1 MRRMPHVRRVFY
13 AGQVITC
20 VLTLLGIAQS
30 VKLDEPATIEDQ
42 ATSLITDALQTQI
55 IDLNDVVV
63 LEDGI
68 PYQGSISDSDGKWR
82 GGCGTGQFPGIW
94 HTYVS
99 TSNGLAKLRLISESD
114 NILIVL
120 DAGNGNIVACNGES
134 IPDGDDRYISETRIA
149 VNEYEDYCIRVE
161 CHGAYTITAQNIA
174 CPVPMEPRFP
184 NPVDDATDVH
194 FSHTV
199 LSWNHPPES
208 SEDSKRNLDGHDL
221 MVDSM
226 ELQAIYGDDSRID
239 EYQVVDSN
247 ILYLADSVVAL
258 VDSGDIV
265 SNSDGTITLPWEPLA
280 DYRPNQIFDIPI
292 CPNEPFIR
300 QPTAAFCTGFLVGPD
315 VIATCGHCISSEE
328 LSYVTVVFGYVM
340 DDAYTPVLTFDESQI
355 YYCQEIIAREGG
367 MSDWTLVR
375 LDREV
380 IDHEPLPVRYN
391 GYMDK
396 DQRLLIIGHPL
407 GLPRKHA
414 DGALRRSDDGF
425 PYFWANVDSFAGNS
439 GSPVINAYTFVVE
452 GINRSGPPSWDL
464 SGDCYRAR
472 SYPDD
477 RGHSELGWQKIVRS
491 TEFADFMPR
500 YDVYL
505 GIEANALRLV
515 SSDITSPGYTCG
527 VLLENTVYY
536 WQVVSKNGCSQT
548 HGPIW
553 SFTTKEQN

>member
-1 MRRMPHVRRVFY
+1 MRRMPYVRRVFY
-13 AGQVITC
+13 VGGVITC
-20 VLTLLGIAQS
+20 VLSLLGIAQS
-30 VKLDEPATIEDQ
+30 VKPDEPAMIEYQ
-42 ATSLITDALQTQI
+42 PIRRMTEI
-55 IDLNDVVV
+55 IDSNEVIM

-68 PYQGSISDSDGKWR
+68 PYQGSISDSDGKWA
-82 GGCGTGQFPGIW
+82 GGCGTGEFPGIW

-99 TSNGLAKLRLISESD
+99 TANGLAKFRLISESD

-120 DAGNGNIVACNGES
+120 DSCNGNILACNGES
-134 IPDGDDRYISETRIA
+134 IPNSDRYISETVLA

-161 CHGAYTITAQNIA
+161 CYGSYTIMAQNIA
-174 CPVPMEPRFP
+174 CPLSMEPRFP
-184 NPVDDATDVH
+184 NPIDDATDVNR
-194 FSHTV
+194 SHTV
-199 LSWNHPPES
+199 LSWNHPSQSTME
-208 SEDSKRNLDGHDL
+208 SKRN
-221 MVDSM
+221 VDSHDSI

-239 EYQVVDSN
+239 EHQVVDSN
-247 ILYLADSVVAL
+247 ILSLADSVVAL
-258 VDSGDIV
+258 VYLWDNV

-280 DYRPNQIFDIPI
+280 DYRPYGYIPI

-300 QPTAAFCTGFLVGPD
+300 QPTAAFCTGFLIGPD

-340 DDAYTPVLTFDESQI
+340 DDANTPVLTFDESQI
-355 YYCQEIIAREGG
+355 YYCQEIIAREEG

-396 DQRLLIIGHPL
+396 DQRLLIIGYPL

-425 PYFWANVDSFAGNS
+425 PYFWANVDSFGGNS
-439 GSPVINAYTFVVE
+439 GSPVINANTFVVE
-452 GINRSGPPSWDL
+452 GINRSGPSSWER

-477 RGHSELGWQKIVRS
+477 KGHSELGWQKIVRS

-505 GIEANALRLV
+505 GIEGNNLRLV
-515 SSDITSPGYTCG
+515 SSDITSPRYTCG
-527 VLLENTVYY
+527 VLQENTVYY

-548 HGPIW
+548 QGPIW
-553 SFTTKEQN
+553 SFTTKGQN